1 MKPTSKFKEWA
12 PWQKSARRKRKKTK
26 MAKRAKRTGTKSV
39 MLFKR
44 SLKKKRN
51 KNEGRGMFEVRLF

>member
-1 MKPTSKFKEWA
+1 
-12 PWQKSARRKRKKTK
+12 
-26 MAKRAKRTGTKSV
+26 

-51 KNEGRGMFEVRLF
+51 KNEGRGMFEDWTFLDYNDFLVNIII